1 MSYKVEIGES
11 ECIGCGACVA
21 TCPECF
27 EMGGDK
33 AKVKKKEL
41 KDIGC
46 AQDAADG
53 CPVSCIKVTKLK

>member
-1 MSYKVEIGES
+1 MPFKIELNES

-21 TCPECF
+21 ACQDFF
-27 EMGGDK
+27 EMEGDK
-33 AKVKKKEL
+33 AKAKKKEA

-53 CPVSCIKVTKLK
+53 CPVSCIHIKKI